1 MKSRVI
7 NRENQVAYRKGLAK
21 VKTRIFF
28 LRYRLLFMLQ
38 GRNKKD
44 KDSREN
50 GGKNF
55 NGKRRKESK
64 DRRRNY
70 MLKRVVISSEAV
82 RETCKIVFRAGRTPR
97 DHSFY
102 FSFLQTFSFT
112 LRSPAVKKNPHV
124 ILRGEKEKSKGC
136 IVFLI
141 LNPQT

>member
-1 MKSRVI
+1 
-7 NRENQVAYRKGLAK
+7 
-21 VKTRIFF
+21 
-28 LRYRLLFMLQ
+28 MLQ

-44 KDSREN
+44 KERMGRN
-50 GGKNF
+50 NF
-55 NGKRRKESK
+55 YGKRRKESK

-102 FSFLQTFSFT
+102 LCFLQTFSFI